1 MDRIEVEIGAAGAAG
16 ADITAHWDALAAR
29 AAVNVFM
36 SPAAL
41 NAASATKFAK
51 VHVLHAW
58 DRSEPRQLVGLWAF
72 EERGLLP
79 LWPAFLAAPPYDYAF
94 VSTPVVD
101 PAVMDDVIA
110 AFFDAIERDPAL
122 PNVIR
127 LKFLDAGSEAYQ
139 AMLRALSQ
147 RASQMLTLSERERPF
162 LAGESEMKRSGSTR
176 KKLRQDWNRLSALG
190 AADVV
195 NDRTSAAVHDAFEV
209 FLTLEAGSW
218 KGAHGTALLND
229 AKDAAFARR
238 LIGDLAAQGNA
249 SVALLRVDGRP
260 IAAQVLLYCGTM
272 AYTWKTAFDAEYAKY
287 SPGALLVDK
296 VTEDLFS
303 AHGITAIE
311 SCSPEKGFMA
321 QLWSG
326 RRATVDLLIDVGARR
341 SLNFALA
348 AAAERG
354 YAQLKDWRDRLR
366 AIPWL
371 KPKKPGLAASR

>member
-1 MDRIEVEIGAAGAAG
+1 MGDTGADTAAG
-16 ADITAHWDALAAR
+16 WDRLALR

-51 VHVLHAW
+51 VHVLRAW
-58 DRSEPRQLVGLWAF
+58 DRSSEPRQLVGLWAF
-72 EERGLLP
+72 EERGIAP

-110 AFFDAIERDPAL
+110 AFFDAIERSPAL
-122 PNVIR
+122 PNVLR
-127 LKFLDAGSEAYQ
+127 LKFLDGESEAYQ
-139 AMLRALSQ
+139 AMLRALSR
-147 RASQMLTLSERERPF
+147 RASQTLTLSERQRPF
-162 LAGESEMKRSGSTR
+162 LAGESELKRSGSTR
-176 KKLRQDWNRLSALG
+176 KKMRQDWNRLSALG

-195 NDRTSAAVHDAFEV
+195 NERASAAVHDAFET

-229 AKDAAFARR
+229 PKDAAFARR

-249 SVALLRVDGRP
+249 SVALLRIDGRTV
-260 IAAQVLLYCGTM
+260 AAQVLLYCGTM

-296 VTEDLFS
+296 VTEELF
-303 AHGITAIE
+303 ATHGVTAIE
-311 SCSPEKGFMA
+311 SCSPEKSFMA

-326 RRATVDLLIDVGARR
+326 RRATVDLLVDVGARR

-348 AAAERG
+348 ALAERG
-354 YAQLKDWRDRLR
+354 YAQMKDWRDRLR
-366 AIPWL
+366 AVSWL
-371 KPKKPGLAASR
+371 RPKKLAAPR

>member
-1 MDRIEVEIGAAGAAG
+1 MGRIEVEIDAPG
-16 ADITAHWDALAAR
+16 ADIAEHWQGLAGR

-36 SPAAL
+36 NPAAL
-41 NAASATKFAK
+41 NAACATKFAK
-51 VHVLHAW
+51 VHVLRAW
-58 DRSEPRQLVGLWAF
+58 DKSAQGKQLVGLWAF
-72 EERGLLP
+72 EERGIAP

-101 PAVMDDVIA
+101 PAVMDEVIA
-110 AFFDAIERDPAL
+110 AFFGAIERDPAL

-127 LKFLDAGSEAYQ
+127 LKYLDGDSEAYH
-139 AMLRALSQ
+139 AMRRALSG
-147 RASQMLTLSERERPF
+147 RASQSLTLSEWSRPY
-162 LAGESEMKRSGSTR
+162 LADETGLKRSGSTR
-176 KKLRQDWNRLSALG
+176 KKLRQDWNRLSGLG

-195 NDRTSAAVHDAFEV
+195 NDRTSSVVRDAFEV

-218 KGAHGTALLND
+218 KGANGTALLND

-238 LIGDLAAQGNA
+238 LIGDLAEEANA
-249 SVALLRVDGRP
+249 SVALLRIDGRP

-296 VTEDLFS
+296 VTEELFA
-303 AHGITAIE
+303 AHRVEAIE
-311 SCSPEKGFMA
+311 SCSPEGSFMA

-326 RRATVDLLIDVGARR
+326 RRTTVDLLIDVGARR

-348 AAAERG
+348 ALAERG
-354 YAQLKDWRDRLR
+354 YAQLRDLRDRLR
-366 AIPWL
+366 AINWL
-371 KPKKPGLAASR
+371 RAKKPGLAASR

>member
-1 MDRIEVEIGAAGAAG
+1 MGRIEVEIGVPG
-16 ADITAHWDALAAR
+16 ADIAEHWDRLARR

-41 NAASATKFAK
+41 NAASATRFAK
-51 VHVLHAW
+51 VHVLRAW
-58 DRSEPRQLVGLWAF
+58 DGTSEPRQLVGLWAF
-72 EERGLLP
+72 EERGIAP

-101 PAVMDDVIA
+101 PAMMDEVIA
-110 AFFDAIERDPAL
+110 AFFDAIERSPAL
-122 PNVIR
+122 PNVLR
-127 LKFLDAGSEAYQ
+127 LKFLDAESEAYR
-139 AMLRALSQ
+139 AMLRALSR
-147 RASQMLTLSERERPF
+147 RASQTLTLSERQRPF
-162 LAGESEMKRSGSTR
+162 LAGQSELKRSGSTR

-195 NDRTSAAVHDAFEV
+195 NDRTSSAVRDAFEM

-229 AKDAAFARR
+229 TKDATFARR
-238 LIGDLAAQGNA
+238 LIGDLAEQRNA
-249 SVALLRVDGRP
+249 SVALLRIDGRA

-296 VTEDLFS
+296 VTEELFS

-326 RRATVDLLIDVGARR
+326 RRATVDLLVDVGARR

-348 AAAERG
+348 ALAERG
-354 YAQLKDWRDRLR
+354 FTQMKHLRDRLR
-366 AIPWL
+366 AISWL
-371 KPKKPGLAASR
+371 RPKKTGLAASR

>member
-1 MDRIEVEIGAAGAAG
+1 MSRIEVEIGAAGADIAG
-16 ADITAHWDALAAR
+16 QWDRLAGR

-36 SPAAL
+36 SPTAL

-51 VHVLHAW
+51 VHVLRAW
-58 DRSEPRQLVGLWAF
+58 DMSAEPRQLVGLWAF
-72 EERGLLP
+72 EERGIAP

-94 VSTPVVD
+94 VSTPVID
-101 PAVMDDVIA
+101 PAVMDEVIA
-110 AFFDAIERDPAL
+110 AFFDAIERSPAL

-127 LKFLDAGSEAYQ
+127 LKLLDGESEAYR
-139 AMLRALSQ
+139 AMLRALSR
-147 RASQMLTLSERERPF
+147 RASQMLTLSERQRPF
-162 LAGESEMKRSGSTR
+162 LAGESELKRSGSTR

-195 NDRTSAAVHDAFEV
+195 NDRTLAAVRDAFEV

-229 AKDAAFARR
+229 ARDATFARR
-238 LIGDLAAQGNA
+238 LIGDLAERGNA
-249 SVALLRVDGRP
+249 SVALLRVDGRT
-260 IAAQVLLYCGTM
+260 IAAQVLLYCGAT
-272 AYTWKTAFDAEYAKY
+272 AYTWKTAFDAEYAKC

-303 AHGITAIE
+303 ARGITAIE

-326 RRATVDLLIDVGARR
+326 RRATVDLLVDVGARR

-348 AAAERG
+348 AARERG

-366 AIPWL
+366 AISWL
-371 KPKKPGLAASR
+371 KPKKTGLAASR

>member
-1 MDRIEVEIGAAGAAG
+1 MSRIEVEIGAPG
-16 ADITAHWDALAAR
+16 ADIAAHWDRLAAR
-29 AAVNVFM
+29 ADVNVFM

-41 NAASATKFAK
+41 NAACATKFAK
-51 VHVLHAW
+51 VHVLRAW
-58 DRSEPRQLVGLWAF
+58 DRSAPRQLVGLWAF
-72 EERGLLP
+72 EERGIVP

-110 AFFDAIERDPAL
+110 AFFDAIERDRAL

-127 LKFLDAGSEAYQ
+127 LKFLDADSEAYQ
-139 AMLRALSQ
+139 AMLRALSR
-147 RASQMLTLSERERPF
+147 RASQTLMLSERQRPF

-195 NDRTSAAVHDAFEV
+195 NDRMSSAAQDAFET

-229 AKDAAFARR
+229 AKDAVFARR

-272 AYTWKTAFDAEYAKY
+272 AYTWKTAFDADYAKY

-296 VTEDLFS
+296 VTDELF
-303 AHGITAIE
+303 ATHGIAAIE

-326 RRATVDLLIDVGARR
+326 RRATVDLLVDVGARR

-348 AAAERG
+348 ALAERS
-354 YAQLKDWRDRLR
+354 YVQLKNWRDRLR
-366 AIPWL
+366 AISWL
-371 KPKKPGLAASR
+371 KPKKTGLAASR

>member
-1 MDRIEVEIGAAGAAG
+1 MGRIEVEIGAPG
-16 ADITAHWDALAAR
+16 ADIAAHWERLAAC

-41 NAASATKFAK
+41 AAACATKFAK
-51 VHVLHAW
+51 VHVLRAW
-58 DRSEPRQLVGLWAF
+58 DRSAGDRQLVGLWAF
-72 EERGLLP
+72 EERGIAP

-94 VSTPVVD
+94 VSTPVID
-101 PAVMDDVIA
+101 PAVMDDVVA
-110 AFFDAIERDPAL
+110 AFFDAIEHSPAL

-127 LKFLDAGSEAYQ
+127 LKFLDGDSAAYH
-139 AMLRALSQ
+139 AMLGALSR
-147 RASQMLTLSERERPF
+147 RASQTLTLSERQRPF
-162 LAGESEMKRSGSTR
+162 LTGESEMKRSGSTR

-190 AADVV
+190 ATDVV
-195 NDRTSAAVHDAFEV
+195 NDRTSSAVHDAFEV
-209 FLTLEAGSW
+209 FLTLEAESW
-218 KGAHGTALLND
+218 KGAQGTALLND
-229 AKDAAFARR
+229 AKDATFARR

-272 AYTWKTAFDAEYAKY
+272 AYTWKTAFDADYAKY

-296 VTEDLFS
+296 VTEDLFA
-303 AHGITAIE
+303 AHRIEAIE
-311 SCSPEKGFMA
+311 SCSPEKSFMA

-348 AAAERG
+348 AAAERS

-371 KPKKPGLAASR
+371 KPKKPGLVASR

>member
-1 MDRIEVEIGAAGAAG
+1 MSRIEVEIGAPG
-16 ADITAHWDALAAR
+16 ADIAEQWDRLADR

-36 SPAAL
+36 SPTAL

-51 VHVLHAW
+51 VHVLCAW
-58 DRSEPRQLVGLWAF
+58 DMDAAPRQLVGLWAF
-72 EERGLLP
+72 EERGIAP

-94 VSTPVVD
+94 VSTPVID
-101 PAVMDDVIA
+101 PAVMDEVMA
-110 AFFDAIERDPAL
+110 AFLDAIERSPAL

-127 LKFLDAGSEAYQ
+127 LKLLDGESEAYR
-139 AMLRALSQ
+139 AMLRALS
-147 RASQMLTLSERERPF
+147 RRPSQMLTLSERQRPF
-162 LAGESEMKRSGSTR
+162 LAGDSELKRSGSTR

-195 NDRTSAAVHDAFEV
+195 NDRTSSNVRDAFEV

-229 AKDAAFARR
+229 ARDATFARR

-249 SVALLRVDGRP
+249 SVALLRVDGRA
-260 IAAQVLLYCGTM
+260 IAAQVLLYGGTT

-296 VTEDLFS
+296 VTTELF
-303 AHGITAIE
+303 ATHGIESIE
-311 SCSPEKGFMA
+311 SCSPDKGFMA

-326 RRATVDLLIDVGARR
+326 RRATVDLLVDVGARR

-348 AAAERG
+348 AAGERG

-366 AIPWL
+366 AISWL
-371 KPKKPGLAASR
+371 KPKKTGLAASR